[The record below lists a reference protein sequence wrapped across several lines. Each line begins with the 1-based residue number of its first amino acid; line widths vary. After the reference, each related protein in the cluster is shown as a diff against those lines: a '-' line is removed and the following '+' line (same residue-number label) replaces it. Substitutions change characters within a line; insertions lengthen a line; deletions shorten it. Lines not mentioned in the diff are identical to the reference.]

1 MRALPLLLL
10 LLSVA
15 TLEAQQVPD
24 SSFTFPN
31 PNPAFPVG
39 TGPVVCVDAGHHN
52 FHTLDGRY
60 FTFGKLLRGD
70 GFQTVSV
77 DEPFDGPSLGGC
89 AVLVIANALGAEN
102 GLGEEGSEVA
112 DDVWDFP
119 HPSALNRGEIAFL
132 LGWIRDGGKLLLI
145 MDHAPMPGA
154 MSGLAS
160 MLGVVPLDGAVRY
173 RIFGELPEAVIQE
186 AAEANGMTPEGLLE
200 ATGPNGAFRDHP
212 IIRGREGVDEPVRSL
227 MTFGGS
233 AFFPSTKVRPLLEV
247 PPGAVGRVY
256 PREVPRDYWPE
267 YTVDGWLVGG
277 TLEYGEGRVV
287 ILGEAATC
295 SAQLAGEARS
305 PMGMNNPLAID
316 NPKFCLNTVR
326 WLVGVL

>member
-102 GLGEEGSEVA
+102 GLGEEGWAWPPCSGS
-112 DDVWDFP
+112 FP
-119 HPSALNRGEIAFL
+119 WTER
-132 LGWIRDGGKLLLI
+132 
-145 MDHAPMPGA
+145 
-154 MSGLAS
+154 
-160 MLGVVPLDGAVRY
+160 
-173 RIFGELPEAVIQE
+173 
-186 AAEANGMTPEGLLE
+186 
-200 ATGPNGAFRDHP
+200 
-212 IIRGREGVDEPVRSL
+212 
-227 MTFGGS
+227 
-233 AFFPSTKVRPLLEV
+233 
-247 PPGAVGRVY
+247 
-256 PREVPRDYWPE
+256 
-267 YTVDGWLVGG
+267 
-277 TLEYGEGRVV
+277 
-287 ILGEAATC
+287 
-295 SAQLAGEARS
+295 
-305 PMGMNNPLAID
+305 
-316 NPKFCLNTVR
+316 
-326 WLVGVL
+326 